1 MPGGDFFAD
10 DAVGEVEMDG
20 DLAEGGQPGEFAA
33 GLEGGEGC
41 GVVRLEGGDGGWEGE
56 GFGVQGGPEEVG
68 EDLGG

>member
-1 MPGGDFFAD
+1 MPRGDFFAD

-33 GLEGGEGC
+33 GLEGGEGR
-41 GVVRLEGGDGGWEGE
+41 GVVHLEGGDGGGEGE
-56 GFGVQGGPEEVG
+56 GFGVQRGPEEVG

>member
-1 MPGGDFFAD
+1 MH
-10 DAVGEVEMDG
+10 G

-41 GVVRLEGGDGGWEGE
+41 GVVGLEGGDGGWEGE
-56 GFGVQGGPEEVG
+56 GLGVEGGPEEVG